1 MTKTG
6 DRDRKEVTDSCLRTQ
21 DCWDHQAPAERQGIC
36 TLLSPAGPIHSLHPR
51 GLSYRFHPTPPTHP
65 AWGGCHFTFTSGDA
79 VTDDKM
85 QIGGHKS
92 FEPRSTQWALSTP
105 GMGAGVT
112 TAKTD

>member
-1 MTKTG
+1 M
-6 DRDRKEVTDSCLRTQ
+6 E
-21 DCWDHQAPAERQGIC
+21 
-36 TLLSPAGPIHSLHPR
+36 
-51 GLSYRFHPTPPTHP
+51 
-65 AWGGCHFTFTSGDA
+65 HFTFTSGDA

-112 TAKTD
+112 TAKRD